1 GLVLVKN
8 IYRLSHEGVCER
20 WVYDPYFQHFTG
32 EEFFQHEFPHER
44 SDLSHW
50 RKRLGDKLELLLA
63 ESLRVAHESG
73 ALRTKDLAR
82 VTVDTT
88 VQPKN
93 ITFPTD
99 AKLLHAAIKGLIRL
113 ARRHGVRLRQS
124 YVRIAKRAAMMA
136 GRYAHAKQ
144 FNRHR
149 RELRILRIRLG
160 RIIRDI
166 RRKIGGDE
174 QLEAAFSWPFS
185 RADQIRSQQ
194 QRQRGWQLY
203 SFNAP
208 EVECI
213 GKGKASAPY
222 EFGVKASVV
231 TTNARA
237 PGGQFVLHA
246 RALPGN
252 PYDGHTLRGII
263 EDTQRLT
270 GREIERVYVDKGYR
284 GHDVENPRRVFISGQ
299 KRGVFGRIKRE
310 LRRRSAI
317 EAVIGHMKAE
327 GHLGRCYLKGRD
339 GDAANA
345 ILTAVGYN
353 LRLVLAWLRI
363 ILRAFVLALLQNF
376 VSRPLL
382 KSLFNGRLISGL
394 DIPHCSEALT
404 CCSSIRYPVSWLGRV
419 SPWRIY
425 AITAVMSLYLNVL
438 VLVVQSFVKVSARN
452 ALAPTQTEPPFAV
465 TQTAVL

>member
-1 GLVLVKN
+1 MRPKKHETTMSGDLFRARLDQIINLKHELAQLAGAIDWGWIDGEIAPLYSDKGRPGIETRFAIGLLLLKH
-8 IYRLSHEGVCER
+8 IYGLSDEGVCER

-50 RKRLGDKLELLLA
+50 RKRLGDKLEMLLA

-73 ALRTKDLAR
+73 ALRTRDLKR

-93 ITFPTD
+93 ISFPTD
-99 AKLLHAAIKGLIRL
+99 SKLLHAAISGLNRL
-113 ARRHGVRLRQS
+113 ACKHGVRLRQS

-149 RELRILRIRLG
+149 RELRILRTRLG
-160 RIIRDI
+160 RLIRDI
-166 RRKIGGDE
+166 RRKIAGRQDI
-174 QLEAAFSWPFS
+174 EAVFEAPLS
-185 RADQIRSQQ
+185 RASQIRSQQ
-194 QRQRGWQLY
+194 QRQRGWKLY
-203 SFNAP
+203 SFHAP

-231 TTNARA
+231 TTNTRA

-246 RALPGN
+246 RSLPGN
-252 PYDGHTLRGII
+252 PYDGHTLRDVI
-263 EDTQRLT
+263 EDTQKLT
-270 GREIERVYVDKGYR
+270 GCEIERAYVDKGYR
-284 GHDVENPRRVFISGQ
+284 GHDAQNPHRVFISGQ
-299 KRGVFGRIKRE
+299 KRGVFGVIKRE

-317 EAVIGHMKAE
+317 EPVIGHMKAE

-339 GDAANA
+339 GDAANVV
-345 ILTAVGYN
+345 LTAVGYN
-353 LRLVLAWLRI
+353 FRRILAWLR
-363 ILRAFVLALLQNF
+363 ALLC
-376 VSRPLL
+376 
-382 KSLFNGRLISGL
+382 LIL
-394 DIPHCSEALT
+394 AAI
-404 CCSSIRYPVSWLGRV
+404 
-419 SPWRIY
+419 WR
-425 AITAVMSLYLNVL
+425 AVAARSVLNP
-438 VLVVQSFVKVSARN
+438 AC
-452 ALAPTQTEPPFAV
+452 
-465 TQTAVL
+465 